1 MARAVNAALNMLL
14 LALLGCGGCQGIG
27 ASQNDPPK
35 PLPPGS
41 TFLLH
46 LPGVAGDTVFDR
58 SWMGALQ
65 HGGVADRVELYDWTC
80 RDPGIDALQA
90 YSRNWREAG
99 RIAQLISNR
108 VAADPTGHVIL
119 TAESGGA
126 ALAVWA
132 LERLPRKVRVDQVLL
147 VQPAISPV
155 YDLSPALKHVKR
167 NIYYTSSP
175 GDWFV
180 LGLGTR
186 VFGTSDGQNSEAAG
200 YVGFRQPSTASAHLY
215 QRLIQLRYDPAW
227 MRWGDF
233 GSHTGAMST
242 AFAYHVLAPLLTGSP
257 PVSLAHHS
265 AAAPLTLAIPV
276 AK

>member
-1 MARAVNAALNMLL
+1 MRRVTFIGSPLFLMAIAL
-14 LALLGCGGCQGIG
+14 CGGCQGTT
-27 ASQNDPPK
+27 ASQAAIGGS
-35 PLPPGS
+35 LRPGS

-58 SWMGALQ
+58 NWMSALKLGGA
-65 HGGVADRVELYDWTC
+65 ADRVELFDWTC
-80 RDPGIDALQA
+80 RHPGIDALQA

-99 RIAQLISNR
+99 RIARLISTHA
-108 VAADPTGHVIL
+108 AADPTGHIVL

-147 VQPAISPV
+147 VQPALSPI
-155 YDLSPALKHVKR
+155 YDLTAALKHVKG

-180 LGLGTR
+180 LGVGTR
-186 VFGTSDGQNSEAAG
+186 VFGTSDGRNTDSAG
-200 YVGFRQPSTASAHLY
+200 LVGFRPPDRASATLY
-215 QRLIQLRYDPAW
+215 RRLVQLRYDPAW

-242 AFAYHVLAPLLTGSP
+242 AFAYHVLAPLLSG
-257 PVSLAHHS
+257 
-265 AAAPLTLAIPV
+265 AAPGNAH
-276 AK
+276 AGA